1 MHEHRSA
8 QTSASDG
15 ESSRLVASS
24 ARQVAWRHGLSV
36 LNLRGNPDDPAFL
49 SGVQAAL
56 VLALPTRAGST
67 SIGQALTAVWAGPD
81 DWFILGPANQ
91 ACALE
96 RALRANLSG
105 QPVAVTDV
113 SSGYTLLS
121 LSGPGA
127 RPALAQGCPLDL
139 HPRAF
144 GPGQAAGTHYF
155 KASVWLWQVD
165 DQPLFEVLVRRS
177 FMDYVG
183 LMLER
188 SHPDWPDAGGADAR

>member
-8 QTSASDG
+8 LTSVSDSG
-15 ESSRLVASS
+15 SSRLVASS
-24 ARQVAWRHGLSV
+24 ALQVAWRHGLSV

-56 VLALPTRAGST
+56 GLALPTRAGST
-67 SIGQALTAVWAGPD
+67 AIDQALTAVWAGPD

-91 ACALE
+91 ADPLE

-105 QPVAVTDV
+105 QSIAVTDV
-113 SSGYTLLS
+113 SSGYTVLS

-144 GPGQAAGTHYF
+144 GTGQAAGTHYF
-155 KASVWLWQVD
+155 KASVWLWQAD

-183 LMLER
+183 LMLAR
-188 SHPDWPDAGGADAR
+188 SHPDRAGDA